1 MLRTFAPERHH
12 WRLWEAK
19 TDIVLAWARNPFE
32 GKICKTL
39 HLILRLQKI
48 SIQILILNRTEEH
61 FLSETYEKISNISF
75 MVAVGWLIQ
84 KSIWIWYFC
93 LVQLQIERRWTGLYM
108 DVYYTDTPMN
118 SEKGA
123 NFISRIISI
132 EIISLLIILSLELGA
147 ISRLSHGQTQ
157 QQDKHW
163 FFGQL

>member
-1 MLRTFAPERHH
+1 MTEIL
-12 WRLWEAK
+12 
-19 TDIVLAWARNPFE
+19 LASTRNPQL
-32 GKICKTL
+32 GKISKTL

-48 SIQILILNRTEEH
+48 SIQKLILNRTEEH

-75 MVAVGWLIQ
+75 MAVADWLTP
-84 KSIWIWYFC
+84 KNIWTWYFC
-93 LVQLQIERRWTGLYM
+93 LAQLQIEKRWTGLYM

-132 EIISLLIILSLELGA
+132 EIISLLISSSLELGA

-157 QQDKHW
+157 QQDKH
-163 FFGQL
+163 